1 MITRNDLSLGA
12 VRLLA
17 LYLIARAARSL
28 PALISGWFSFRILK
42 HDGLFAAVVLAAVLP
57 LLLAIGM
64 AVFSRR
70 IARWV
75 MPSSEEPL
83 DPTPGVS
90 LVQSVAIGTFGLLL
104 LATDLPD
111 IVLSVATLEMRN
123 EMMSQSRSLL
133 QDPKFLG
140 SVLSVGIGVVLLT
153 GASFW
158 SRLIS
163 RFRRLGGAAT
173 EGAQE

>member
-17 LYLIARAARSL
+17 LYLIVRAARSL

-42 HDGLFAAVVLAAVLP
+42 HEGMFAAVVFAAVVP
-57 LLLAIGM
+57 LLIAIVL

-75 MPSSEEPL
+75 MPSSEKPL
-83 DPTPGVS
+83 DPAPGTA
-90 LVQSVAIGTFGLLL
+90 LVQSVVIGTFGLFLI
-104 LATDLPD
+104 ATDFPD
-111 IVLSVATLEMRN
+111 VVLSVSTLEMRN
-123 EMMSQSRSLL
+123 DLLNQSRSLH
-133 QDPKFLG
+133 QDPAFLG
-140 SVLSVGIGVVLLT
+140 NVISVGIGVVLLT

-173 EGAQE
+173 EAAHE